1 VLAGRTSHAVRALSS
16 TPDAHG
22 ARTSHAGHR
31 RIDTVPLPHG
41 GWSLWYIV
49 GVNGSFERDAS
60 NFVNDPQWVEA
71 APNADHADVVVMP
84 TSALD
89 PLCGNVVRLR
99 RSA

>member
-31 RIDTVPLPHG
+31 RIDTIPLPHG

-49 GVNGSFERDAS
+49 GVNGSFEGDAS
-60 NFVNDPQWVEA
+60 DFVNDQQWVEA
-71 APNADHADVVVMP
+71 APPRGGA
-84 TSALD
+84 
-89 PLCGNVVRLR
+89 PLGVLCHGSVL
-99 RSA
+99 SPG